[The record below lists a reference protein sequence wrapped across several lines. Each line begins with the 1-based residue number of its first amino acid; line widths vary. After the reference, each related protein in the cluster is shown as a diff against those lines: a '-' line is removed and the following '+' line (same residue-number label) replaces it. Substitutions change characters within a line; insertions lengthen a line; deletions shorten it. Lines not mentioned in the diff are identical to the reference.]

1 MTNMSG
7 KHWVKRISVFLLA
20 FAMLFTVVVPSGM
33 GKVYAESGSNAP
45 ITVNLTISNKT
56 ALNDL
61 KDDFGSNIKVPNTAK
76 NEILKKQITV
86 NYGESLLDAIKR
98 ELGASNIA
106 YELSG
111 NKGFKSIAG
120 LKEKINILSNVTKG
134 GKKTTD
140 DFSGWYTFLNG
151 ANKNL
156 GLGQM
161 KLLLKMETA

>member
-20 FAMLFTVVVPSGM
+20 FAMLFTVVVPSSM
-33 GKVYAESGSNAP
+33 GKVYAESGTNAP

-98 ELGASNIA
+98 AWCIK
-106 YELSG
+106 YR
-111 NKGFKSIAG
+111 I
-120 LKEKINILSNVTKG
+120 
-134 GKKTTD
+134 
-140 DFSGWYTFLNG
+140 
-151 ANKNL
+151 
-156 GLGQM
+156 
-161 KLLLKMETA
+161 